1 MGDLDRGRAGS
12 ENETRED
19 SPTVKRVGLLPD
31 NITRRLIETIAVI
44 NRDNDLIKPLYQ
56 KTPYL
61 QGVLTFLCH

>member
-44 NRDNDLIKPLYQ
+44 KRDNDLITAGQYSP
-56 KTPYL
+56 
-61 QGVLTFLCH
+61 